1 MTRVIYYSNQRV
13 LPLLHLDPLPSLA
26 LITTHNRQ
34 NEADGNNKNDKDD
47 WLLLYGKSSAMAW
60 YDFLLVSELSGQSKV
75 ITPLPITLMPLLL
88 SQYVLSIYHRSIHT
102 AGGVPISSFLF
113 TNSGLFIMSIEGTSS
128 VFNRSR
134 KTQIRTSG
142 VC

>member
-75 ITPLPITLMPLLL
+75 INNT
-88 SQYVLSIYHRSIHT
+88 SAYHTNAIIVIAVRSINLSSLYTHSRWSSYIIIPLYEFWVT
-102 AGGVPISSFLF
+102 YNVYRGHIISL
-113 TNSGLFIMSIEGTSS
+113 
-128 VFNRSR
+128 
-134 KTQIRTSG
+134 
-142 VC
+142 